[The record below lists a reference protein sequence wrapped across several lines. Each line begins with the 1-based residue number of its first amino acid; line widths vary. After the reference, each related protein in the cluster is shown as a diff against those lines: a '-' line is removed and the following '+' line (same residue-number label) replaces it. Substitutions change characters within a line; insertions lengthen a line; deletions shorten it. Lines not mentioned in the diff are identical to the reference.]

1 MAGWVVLFCMTTSTI
16 RRPVAGQVRVSI
28 DAAGTMIAATVTDVG
43 LTAEGFVR
51 GDRVAFSPALAE
63 NPVVEVD
70 TLIGIP
76 KNVSDRQA
84 ADLLAPGLLAR
95 AMITQVHPFARGQR
109 VAVELG
115 NSTLRKVV
123 SAWVEARGGVLVEN
137 ADDADIVY
145 GEQHRRRAAVEAA
158 HRQGRIQQAA
168 VEVFQAIRDG
178 VFDDVRVAQRVVRGD
193 SRRDAA

>member
-1 MAGWVVLFCMTTSTI
+1 MTTSTI

-43 LTAEGFVR
+43 LAAEGFVR
-51 GDRVAFSPALAE
+51 GDRVAFSPSMADS
-63 NPVVEVD
+63 PVVGVD

-95 AMITQVHPFARGQR
+95 AMISQVHPFARGQR

-115 NSTLRKVV
+115 NSTLRQVV
-123 SAWVEARGGVLVEN
+123 RAWVGARGGVLVEN
-137 ADDADIVY
+137 ADDADVVY
-145 GEQHRRRAAVEAA
+145 GEEDRRRAAVEAA

-168 VEVFQAIRDG
+168 TEVFQATRDG
-178 VFDDVRVAQRVVRGD
+178 VFDDVRVPQRVGHAD
-193 SRRDAA
+193 SARDAA

>member
-1 MAGWVVLFCMTTSTI
+1 MTTSTI
-16 RRPVAGQVRVSI
+16 RRPVAGQVRVSV
-28 DAAGTMIAATVTDVG
+28 DATGTMVAATVTDVG
-43 LTAEGFVR
+43 LAAEGFVR

-63 NPVVEVD
+63 SPVVGVD
-70 TLIGIP
+70 TLVGIP

-84 ADLLAPGLLAR
+84 ADLLAPGLLTR
-95 AMITQVHPFARGQR
+95 AMISQVQPFARGQR
-109 VAVELG
+109 IAVELG

-123 SAWVEARGGVLVEN
+123 SAWVEARGGVLVDN
-137 ADDADIVY
+137 ADEADIVY

-178 VFDDVRVAQRVVRGD
+178 VFDGVRVAQRGVRTD

>member
-1 MAGWVVLFCMTTSTI
+1 MTTSTI

-28 DAAGTMIAATVTDVG
+28 DATGTMIAATVTDVG
-43 LTAEGFVR
+43 HAAEGFVR
-51 GDRVAFSPALAE
+51 GDRVAFPLALAE
-63 NPVVEVD
+63 NPVIDVD

-95 AMITQVHPFARGQR
+95 AMIAQVQPFAVGQR
-109 VAVELG
+109 IAVELG

-123 SAWVEARGGVLVEN
+123 SAWVNSLGGVLVDN

-168 VEVFQAIRDG
+168 TEVFQAIRDG
-178 VFDDVRVAQRVVRGD
+178 VFDGVRVAQRPGQSDARL
-193 SRRDAA
+193 DAA

>member
-1 MAGWVVLFCMTTSTI
+1 M
-16 RRPVAGQVRVSI
+16 SI
-28 DAAGTMIAATVTDVG
+28 NATGSMVAATVADVG
-43 LTAEGFVR
+43 LAAEGFVR
-51 GDRVAFSPALAE
+51 GDRVAFSPALAG
-63 NPVVEVD
+63 NPIVGVS
-70 TLIGIP
+70 TLIGVP

-95 AMITQVHPFARGQR
+95 AMISQVQPFARGQR

-123 SAWVEARGGVLVEN
+123 SAWVSATGGVLVDSR
-137 ADDADIVY
+137 DDADIVY
-145 GEQHRRRAAVEAA
+145 GEQHRRLAAVEAG

-168 VEVFQAIRDG
+168 TEVFQAIRDG
-178 VFDDVRVAQRVVRGD
+178 VFDDVHVPQSDARVT

>member
-1 MAGWVVLFCMTTSTI
+1 MTTSTI
-16 RRPVAGQVRVSI
+16 RRPVAGQVRTSI
-28 DAAGTMIAATVTDVG
+28 DAVGTMIAATVTDVG
-43 LTAEGFVR
+43 MAAEGFVR
-51 GDRVAFSPALAE
+51 GDRVAYSPALAD
-63 NPVVEVD
+63 NPVVDVS

-76 KNVSDRQA
+76 KNVSNRQA

-95 AMITQVHPFARGQR
+95 AMISQIQPFARGQR

-123 SAWVEARGGVLVEN
+123 SAWVSARGGVLVS
-137 ADDADIVY
+137 DVDTADIVY
-145 GEQHRRRAAVEAA
+145 GERHRRLAAVEAA

-178 VFDDVRVAQRVVRGD
+178 VFDDVHVAQRGPREAVR
-193 SRRDAA
+193 SDAA

>member
-1 MAGWVVLFCMTTSTI
+1 MAVVLLYMTTSTI
-16 RRPVAGQVRVSI
+16 RRPVAGQVRVNI
-28 DAAGTMIAATVTDVG
+28 DAAGTMVAATIADVG
-43 LTAEGFVR
+43 LAAEGFVR
-51 GDRVAFSPALAE
+51 GDRVAFSPSLAE
-63 NPVVEVD
+63 SPIVGVD

-95 AMITQVHPFARGQR
+95 AMISVVHPFARGQR

-115 NSTLRKVV
+115 NSTLRQVV
-123 SAWVEARGGVLVEN
+123 SAWVNAGGGVLVDN
-137 ADDADIVY
+137 ADDADVVY
-145 GEQHRRRAAVEAA
+145 GEQHRRLAAVEAA

-168 VEVFQAIRDG
+168 TEVFQAIRDG
-178 VFDDVRVAQRVVRGD
+178 VFDGVRVPQRGAPED

>member
-1 MAGWVVLFCMTTSTI
+1 MVLLYMTTSTI

-28 DAAGTMIAATVTDVG
+28 DAVGTMIAATVTDVG
-43 LTAEGFVR
+43 LAAEGFVR
-51 GDRVAFSPALAE
+51 GDRVALSPALADS
-63 NPVVEVD
+63 PVVDVS

-95 AMITQVHPFARGQR
+95 AMISQVHPFALGQR
-109 VAVELG
+109 IAVELG

-123 SAWVEARGGVLVEN
+123 SAWVTARGGVLVDN

-178 VFDDVRVAQRVVRGD
+178 VFDDVHVVQRGVDGD

>member
-1 MAGWVVLFCMTTSTI
+1 MTTSTI
-16 RRPVAGQVRVSI
+16 RRPIAGQVRVSI
-28 DAAGTMIAATVTDVG
+28 DATGTMIAATVTDVG
-43 LTAEGFVR
+43 LAAEGFVR
-51 GDRVAFSPALAE
+51 GDRVAFSPALAD
-63 NPVVEVD
+63 NPVVNVD

-95 AMITQVHPFARGQR
+95 AMISQVQPLARGQLI
-109 VAVELG
+109 AVELG

-123 SAWVEARGGVLVEN
+123 SAWVEARGGVLVDD
-137 ADDADIVY
+137 ADSADIVY

-178 VFDDVRVAQRVVRGD
+178 VFDSVHVAQRVAPA
-193 SRRDAA
+193 SAHRDAA

>member
-1 MAGWVVLFCMTTSTI
+1 MTTSMI

-28 DAAGTMIAATVTDVG
+28 DATGTMIAATVTDVG
-43 LTAEGFVR
+43 LAAEGFVR
-51 GDRVAFSPALAE
+51 GDRVAFSPALAQ

-95 AMITQVHPFARGQR
+95 AMITQVQPFARGQR

-123 SAWVEARGGVLVEN
+123 SAWVAARGGVLAQS

-145 GEQHRRRAAVEAA
+145 GERHRRQAAVEAG
-158 HRQGRIQQAA
+158 HRQGRLQQAA

-178 VFDDVRVAQRVVRGD
+178 VFDDVHIAHRAPAGD